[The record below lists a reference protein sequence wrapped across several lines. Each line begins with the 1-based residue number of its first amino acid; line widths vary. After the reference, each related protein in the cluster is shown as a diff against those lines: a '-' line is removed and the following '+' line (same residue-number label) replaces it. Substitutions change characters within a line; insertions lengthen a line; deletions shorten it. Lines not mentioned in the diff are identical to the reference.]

1 MKMRRPAPAGPVLNQ
16 LTRRQ
21 FGLQRGPDR
30 GRRRGL
36 RRRAILFNLLALDL
50 LHRRAVAQ
58 SDAPRLRAD
67 LDDLEVVFLARLEW
81 PGTLQRPGCWTE
93 ARRAFVAALALL
105 DLDRKSTRLNSSHR
119 CISYAVFCLQK
130 KNRDGRSRL

>member
-21 FGLQRGPDR
+21 FGLQRVPDR
-30 GRRRGL
+30 RRRRGL

-58 SDAPRLRAD
+58 PDAPRLRAD

-81 PGTLQRPGCWTE
+81 PGTLQRPSCRTE
-93 ARRAFVAALALL
+93 ARRDFVEALALIAL
-105 DLDRKSTRLNSSHR
+105 RALTAR
-119 CISYAVFCLQK
+119 YAVFAQYDE
-130 KNRDGRSRL
+130 RAP

>member
-1 MKMRRPAPAGPVLNQ
+1 MKAGPCGPVLNQ

-21 FGLQRGPDR
+21 FGLQRVPNR
-30 GRRRGL
+30 RRRRGL

-67 LDDLEVVFLARLEW
+67 LDDLEIVFLARLEW
-81 PGTLQRPGCWTE
+81 PGTLQRSGSRTE
-93 ARRAFVAALALL
+93 SGMPFVTALAL
-105 DLDRKSTRLNSSHR
+105 
-119 CISYAVFCLQK
+119 F
-130 KNRDGRSRL
+130 